1 MKCCPTGTEREY
13 MRGLSQYVGSC
24 KNSKEPSSGLGVC
37 ATLLEMVIFLP
48 GAKRLK
54 LGHDHCPKVG
64 GVMAWLGV
72 DCLKVG
78 GSGSGYI
85 DHLATARV
93 TVGASRCDPNATV
106 AKCLDNCSGGA

>member
-1 MKCCPTGTEREY
+1 MWGAVKTPR
-13 MRGLSQYVGSC
+13 SQAAAW
-24 KNSKEPSSGLGVC
+24 VC
-37 ATLLEMVIFLP
+37 AQHIFVP
-48 GAKRLK
+48 GPRLK
-54 LGHDHCPKVG
+54 LAHDHCPKVG

-78 GSGSGYI
+78 ASGSGYI

-106 AKCLDNCSGGA
+106 AKCLDNCSVGA